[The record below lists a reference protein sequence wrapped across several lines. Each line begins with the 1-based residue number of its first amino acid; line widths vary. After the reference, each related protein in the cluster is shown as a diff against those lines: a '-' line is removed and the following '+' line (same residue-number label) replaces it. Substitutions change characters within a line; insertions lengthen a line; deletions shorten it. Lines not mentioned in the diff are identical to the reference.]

1 MTIIKKVLI
10 IGKGSI
16 GIKHKKILK
25 KIKKKINIYSVKSKK
40 LNEENLKKILT
51 IKKFDPDYIIISS
64 PATYHFK
71 HMMIIEKIYYSKI
84 VLIEKPLFDKE
95 RKLPIKLKNTYFV
108 GYNLRQDPVLKF
120 IKKYLKN
127 KNYFHVNINC
137 SSYLPSWRKNI
148 KYQKSVSSKKSLGGG
163 ALLELS
169 HEIDYFYWLFGK
181 VKILSV
187 FNKKISELD
196 INTDDYLNF
205 FAKKKKTVFNLSL
218 NFFSKIK
225 KREIII
231 DGKNFSIFGDLRNGK
246 ILIFEKGKKI
256 SKIFNSS
263 LDHSIKQQHLNIFKK
278 RYKSMCSLNEGINVV
293 KLINNLKY
301 KY

>member
-25 KIKKKINIYSVKSKK
+25 KIKKKINIFSVKSKK

-108 GYNLRQDPVLKF
+108 GYNLRQTQ
-120 IKKYLKN
+120 Y
-127 KNYFHVNINC
+127 
-137 SSYLPSWRKNI
+137 
-148 KYQKSVSSKKSLGGG
+148 
-163 ALLELS
+163 
-169 HEIDYFYWLFGK
+169 
-181 VKILSV
+181 
-187 FNKKISELD
+187 
-196 INTDDYLNF
+196 
-205 FAKKKKTVFNLSL
+205 
-218 NFFSKIK
+218 
-225 KREIII
+225 
-231 DGKNFSIFGDLRNGK
+231 
-246 ILIFEKGKKI
+246 
-256 SKIFNSS
+256 
-263 LDHSIKQQHLNIFKK
+263 
-278 RYKSMCSLNEGINVV
+278 
-293 KLINNLKY
+293 
-301 KY
+301 